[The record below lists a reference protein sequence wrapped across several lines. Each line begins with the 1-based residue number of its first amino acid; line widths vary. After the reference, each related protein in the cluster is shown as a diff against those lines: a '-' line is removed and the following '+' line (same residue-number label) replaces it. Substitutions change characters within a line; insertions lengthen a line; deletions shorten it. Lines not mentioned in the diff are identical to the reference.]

1 MLTKDQ
7 RTLVNATIK
16 HATETH
22 DSAAHT
28 VAGAVLTQSGQIVL
42 GLNAYHFLGGPC
54 GEVSALSNHAATLPD
69 DPVTT
74 VAAAYGPTASVI
86 APCGKCR
93 QIVYDLNPNIECII
107 RTANGLEAHSIET
120 LLPHAYDWQQME
132 APQRLYMWEGYES
145 LIRAG
150 DKRQT
155 IRIDDPFRPGPA
167 LLVFEKE
174 NAETITIEAVVDQV
188 EAKKRKELNAKD
200 AELDGFES
208 LEALHSAL
216 DQHYP
221 GLNDDDPVE
230 VVQFHTTC

>member
-7 RTLVNATIK
+7 RALVHATIK

-22 DSAAHT
+22 DGAAHT
-28 VAGAVLTQSGQIVL
+28 VAGALLTQSKEIVL

-54 GEVSALSNHAATLPD
+54 GEVSALSNHAANFPN

-74 VAAAYGPTASVI
+74 VVAAYGPTASVI

-93 QIVYDLNPNIECII
+93 QILYDLNPNIECII
-107 RTANGLEAHSIET
+107 RTANGLEAQSIDA
-120 LLPHAYDWQQME
+120 LLPHAYDWKEME

-145 LIRAG
+145 VIRAG
-150 DKRQT
+150 DKSQT

-174 NAETITIEAVVDQV
+174 SGKTLTIEAVVEQV
-188 EAKKRKELNAKD
+188 ETKKRKELDAKD
-200 AELDGFES
+200 AELDGFEN

-221 GLNDDDPVE
+221 GLSDDDPVE
-230 VVQFHTTC
+230 VVQFRITA